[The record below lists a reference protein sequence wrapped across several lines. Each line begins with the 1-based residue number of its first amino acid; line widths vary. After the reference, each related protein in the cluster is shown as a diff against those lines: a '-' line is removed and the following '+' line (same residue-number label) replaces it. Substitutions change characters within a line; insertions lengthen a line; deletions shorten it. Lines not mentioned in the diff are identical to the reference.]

1 MVDRILNSPLT
12 LALLNIEFTWFIQ
25 SIRIILFALFSSVM
39 NNATLTF
46 QYTKPPCILTPRS
59 TDRYV
64 TNQVVIAVYAT
75 LIPLIITISLLSING
90 IIKTKRNRFNSSQ
103 ILFLI
108 LFVSDMTFG
117 ALQLPVGIY
126 IFWKKNRI
134 TCFELQLNL
143 FSIEFPI
150 IMSFSLLCV
159 ISINRYINVVSST
172 YYKRIV
178 TEKFLPIA
186 TGLVIVT
193 SFISATFEALYM
205 VGVDK
210 KEVGKGYI
218 ALATYCEAL
227 MAINITINEALL
239 TNAKKQTKKSTT
251 RQSIGIR
258 LTKAIAI
265 IVSTFVI
272 VYLPVL
278 VIVNILGYAAMS
290 STDIKFFQNMA
301 IVLYWTLIPTQL
313 NAVLNSAIYLARN
326 RDIKK
331 ILLQLI

>member
-39 NNATLTF
+39 NNATVTF

-90 IIKTKRNRFNSSQ
+90 IIKTKQNRFNSSQ
-103 ILFLI
+103 I

-117 ALQLPVGIY
+117 ALQLPVGVY

-150 IMSFSLLCV
+150 IMSFCLLCV

-193 SFISATFEALYM
+193 SFISATFEALFM

-301 IVLYWTLIPTQL
+301 TVLYWTLIPTQL